1 MAAFGAFAGALRVNL
16 AVADTFGDGSLDGIV
31 LHLSGARDLDEVRA
45 RVTAPEDR
53 YRLSATTEHFER
65 VLAAADLCVARAGGS
80 VFELAACGAPAI
92 LVPYPYATADHQAL
106 NAEHFRRAGGAVVVL
121 DSELT
126 PARLRQEVELLRTDP
141 ARLAAMSEAM
151 RGEARPDAA
160 AAIADE
166 LMRLAGGGR
175 RHDPAPA
182 PARHRRQRPQRH
194 RGGARRARGG
204 RVGVR
209 SQRRHSPS
217 HLEPDME
224 VGYSGAVPFD
234 EPELVEARRLG
245 LALHHRADLLAE
257 IVAQGEGIAVAG
269 SHGKT
274 TTSGMIAFVLAEV
287 GADPTFVVG
296 GSLPQLGVNARSGC
310 GRHVVVEADESDGS
324 LVRLRPRIAV
334 VLNISHDH
342 HDRYATRG
350 ELLEL
355 LDGWTRSLAP
365 GAWLVAGDGIELAGP
380 ELRRFGAGPGEGWRC
395 IDATSDARGARF
407 TLRRPRR
414 RRPRGLARR
423 PRRAQRAE
431 RHGRA
436 RRPRP
441 RGRAARAGRA
451 RARPVRGR
459 GSPLRDGR
467 GRPWRALRRRLRP
480 PSERDR
486 RDPARRARAGRDR
499 GRVIACLLPHQPFR
513 VRHLKRELAA
523 ATMTADLACV
533 LDVWVARGLPEE
545 GIDGKL
551 VVDEICRFDPAYP
564 VAWTPSFDDAAL
576 WLERRTRPGDLVVGM
591 GCGPVYEVGRRL
603 LERLS

>member
-1 MAAFGAFAGALRVNL
+1 VTRR
-16 AVADTFGDGSLDGIV
+16 
-31 LHLSGARDLDEVRA
+31 LHLLGIGGSG
-45 RVTAPEDR
+45 
-53 YRLSATTEHFER
+53 LSGIAT
-65 VLAAADLCVARAGGS
+65 VLAERGVDVSGCDRDAGG
-80 VFELAACGAPAI
+80 
-92 LVPYPYATADHQAL
+92 
-106 NAEHFRRAGGAVVVL
+106 
-121 DSELT
+121 
-126 PARLRQEVELLRTDP
+126 
-141 ARLAAMSEAM
+141 
-151 RGEARPDAA
+151 
-160 AAIADE
+160 
-166 LMRLAGGGR
+166 
-175 RHDPAPA
+175 HDP
-182 PARHRRQRPQRH
+182 
-194 RGGARRARGG
+194 G
-204 RVGVR
+204 
-209 SQRRHSPS
+209 
-217 HLEPDME
+217 HLQPGME

-234 EPELVEARRLG
+234 EPELAEARRLG

-257 IVAQGEGIAVAG
+257 IVAEGEGIAVAG

-296 GSLPQLGVNARSGC
+296 GSLPQLGVNARSGA

-365 GAWLVAGDGIELAGP
+365 GAWLVAGDGIELAGA
-380 ELRRFGAGPGEGWRC
+380 EVRRFGAGPGEGWRA

-407 TLRRPRR
+407 TLRRPGAADL
-414 RRPRGLARR
+414 PVALGVPGVHNALNATAALAALDLGGV
-423 PRRAQRAE
+423 PPEQAAPVL
-431 RHGRA
+431 GRFA
-436 RRPRP
+436 
-441 RGRAARAGRA
+441 GAGRRFETVGVA
-451 RARPVRGR
+451 RGVRFVDDYGHHPNEIAATLRVAREQVETG
-459 GSPLRDGR
+459 
-467 GRPWRALRRRLRP
+467 
-480 PSERDR
+480 
-486 RDPARRARAGRDR
+486 

-523 ATMTADLACV
+523 ATMAADLACV

-551 VVDEICRFDPAYP
+551 VVDEICHFDPVYP

-576 WLERRTRPGDLVVGM
+576 WLARRTRPGDLVVGM